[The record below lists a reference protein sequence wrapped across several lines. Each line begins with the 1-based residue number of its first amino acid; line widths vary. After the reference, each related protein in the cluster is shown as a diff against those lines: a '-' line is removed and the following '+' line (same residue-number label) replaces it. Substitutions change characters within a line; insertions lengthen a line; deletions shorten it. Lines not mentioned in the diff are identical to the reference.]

1 MSEKNSEKGLKYNQW
16 TSSMSAAEM
25 PILSPA
31 PIGFHIMQLPL
42 SISLGAILAKM
53 TKKKTFLLPAIA
65 LTPVS
70 VGLVIIIGIV
80 YIVKLQIIN
89 M

>member
-65 LTPVS
+65 LIPVS
-70 VGLVIIIGIV
+70 VSFVITFGIV
-80 YIVKLQIIN
+80 YIIKLHILN